1 MEQTGGFLRANPAS
15 DEARFDL
22 RFFKRFWRICG
33 ILFPSFNSPSVW
45 LTIFLV
51 LLCLLE
57 QVVIYYVGLVPS
69 KYSKIFLDKDKSQ
82 FFKHTLYAVG
92 LILAEV
98 FILSTKTYV
107 GSVLYITWRGNLC
120 RVLHDIYFK
129 DILYYQL
136 NVVDKS
142 IDNPDQRMTQDVDRM
157 CNTFSQVLVPIAI
170 LPFTTGY
177 YILKC
182 WGVTSYLGPV
192 SNLIFFTVFTVFNK
206 LLMSP
211 VVKHF
216 YKQEQREGDFRYN
229 HMQIRMNSE
238 SAAFYRSGAVEKEK
252 ANKKLHNLLAT
263 QGKLI
268 RREYALNF
276 CVNAADYL
284 GSILSYVAIAVPI
297 FAGRYDHL
305 SPGDLAMLIGQNG
318 FYSIYLINC
327 FTKLIDQSIQMT
339 DVVGTAHRIGQLFEV
354 LGRLNDEQSEDYRF
368 LFGSDE
374 RPRTQP
380 LQPNGRTVA
389 FSVNDVTYGL
399 PKSSRLLCK
408 NLSFQLTSGTSVLVT
423 GDSGCGK
430 TSLLRVLS
438 GLWPHASGNVNKN
451 MELGPSGLL
460 YLPQKPY
467 FTDGTLREQ
476 VIYPLQDSE
485 VVPDDEKIIH
495 FLKLVGLE
503 RLLDRL
509 GGIDAQTDWNWYD
522 EMSPGEM
529 QRLSF
534 VRLFFHNP
542 PFAILDEATS
552 QVSEELEQLLYETCL
567 QLGITVMSV
576 GHRSTV
582 RTYHS
587 MELHLEKTGSW
598 SLTPITSSVQ

>member
-1 MEQTGGFLRANPAS
+1 MEQTGGFLRVHPPS
-15 DEARFDL
+15 EEARFNYK
-22 RFFKRFWRICG
+22 FFKRFWRICG
-33 ILFPSFNSPSVW
+33 ILFPSFNSASVW
-45 LTIFLV
+45 LTFFLI

-69 KYSKIFLDKDKSQ
+69 KYSKIFIEKDESQ
-82 FFKHTLYAVG
+82 FLKHTVYAVG
-92 LILAEV
+92 LILVEV

-120 RVLHDIYFK
+120 RVLHDVYFK

-157 CNTFSQVLVPIAI
+157 CNTFSQVLVPIVI

-177 YILKC
+177 YIYKC
-182 WGVTSYLGPV
+182 WGVTIYLGPV
-192 SNLIFFTVFTVFNK
+192 SNIIFFMVFTIFNK

-211 VVKHF
+211 VVKHV
-216 YKQEQREGDFRYN
+216 YRQEQREGDFRYN
-229 HMQIRMNSE
+229 HMQIRLNSE
-238 SAAFYRSGAVEKEK
+238 SAAFYRSGSVEKEK
-252 ANKKLHNLLAT
+252 ANKKLTALLKT

-284 GSILSYVAIAVPI
+284 GSILSYIAIAVPI
-297 FAGRYDHL
+297 FAGRYDNL
-305 SPGDLAMLIGQNG
+305 SDADLAMLIGQNG

-339 DVVGTAHRIGQLFEV
+339 DVIGTAHRIGQLIEV

-368 LFGSDE
+368 LFGVEE
-374 RPRTQP
+374 RPRTQA
-380 LQPNGRTVA
+380 LQPNGKTVA
-389 FSVNDVTYGL
+389 FSVNDLTYGL

-408 NLSFQLTSGTSVLVT
+408 NLSFQLTSGTSILVT

-451 MELGPSGLL
+451 MELNPNGLL

-476 VIYPLQDSE
+476 VIYPLKDSE
-485 VVPDDEKIIH
+485 AVPDDEKILH

-509 GGIDAQTDWNWYD
+509 GGIDALTDWNWYD

-552 QVSEELEQLLYETCL
+552 QVSEELERLLYETCL
-567 QLGITVMSV
+567 ELGITVMSV

-582 RTYHS
+582 RAYHS
-587 MELHLEKTGSW
+587 MELHLDKSGSW
-598 SLTPITSSVQ
+598 ALTPITSSVQ